1 MTENQQGMFGA
12 HGTGDTS
19 GYGGLVRSQAN
30 AGSAQRPFGGYFDQV
45 ADAYQLERPPRLT
58 AAAVKEKVSPML
70 WSFMRESRRVSNTRL
85 KELKIALR
93 YPNVA
98 SFISKCPL
106 VPPSD

>member
-1 MTENQQGMFGA
+1 
-12 HGTGDTS
+12 
-19 GYGGLVRSQAN
+19 
-30 AGSAQRPFGGYFDQV
+30 
-45 ADAYQLERPPRLT
+45 
-58 AAAVKEKVSPML
+58 ML

-98 SFISKCPL
+98 SFISKHPL

>member
-1 MTENQQGMFGA
+1 M
-12 HGTGDTS
+12 GD
-19 GYGGLVRSQAN
+19 
-30 AGSAQRPFGGYFDQV
+30 YFDQV